1 MTQDEQWPPDNLI
14 DMMMQLSDG
23 DISVL
28 VGAVTHRASMSTWVG
43 SRNHAFWR
51 ELAKLGLLKEDP
63 PIPIEELADA
73 RNFSVVKD
81 SVPRLEK
88 LLAVFRKRII
98 YVKMMRFFETE
109 CEPFSRKVVESVK
122 DAGGGTA
129 DIIILM
135 GVILS
140 SVLSKSFPQQD
151 CEQVIQAVADLAR
164 KRLAKNNS

>member
-1 MTQDEQWPPDNLI
+1 MQDEQWPPDSLI

-23 DISVL
+23 DFSVL
-28 VGAVTHRASMSTWVG
+28 VGAVAHRASMSTWAG
-43 SRNHAFWR
+43 SRNHVFWS

-73 RNFSVVKD
+73 RNFSVVKGG
-81 SVPRLEK
+81 VPRLDK
-88 LLAVFRKRII
+88 LLRKRVI
-98 YVKMMRFFETE
+98 YTMMRQFLETE
-109 CEPFSRKVVESVK
+109 CEPFSTKVVERVR

-135 GVILS
+135 GVILT

-151 CEQVIQAVADLAR
+151 CEHVIQAVADLAR
-164 KRLAKNNS
+164 KRLARNNS